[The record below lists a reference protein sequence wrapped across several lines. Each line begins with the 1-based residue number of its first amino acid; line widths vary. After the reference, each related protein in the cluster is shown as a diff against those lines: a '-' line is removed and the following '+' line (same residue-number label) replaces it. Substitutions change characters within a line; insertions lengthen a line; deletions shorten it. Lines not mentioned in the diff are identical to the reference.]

1 MDVKTQNVKEIVIV
15 MMETTMP
22 DAPLMAV
29 TAVVI
34 ISILNTA
41 KSANVSKEQQRQP
54 PPQLKHQQ
62 VDVKTQNG
70 KEIVIVMTETTMLDA
85 PSMGVTAVVMMSI
98 LNTVKSANVS
108 KEQQQQPPQRKHQQA
123 GVNFLSIKEMVTVM
137 METTMQ
143 DVPLMKEIVVVM
155 MLSPTFAMFVNAS
168 NKSVIN

>member
-1 MDVKTQNVKEIVIV
+1 
-15 MMETTMP
+15 ME
-22 DAPLMAV
+22 DL
-29 TAVVI
+29 
-34 ISILNTA
+34 LLL
-41 KSANVSKEQQRQP
+41 QQP
-54 PPQLKHQQ
+54 NHQAM
-62 VDVKTQNG
+62 DVKTQNG

-98 LNTVKSANVS
+98 LNTVKSTNVS

-143 DVPLMKEIVVVM
+143 DAPLMKEIVVVM
-155 MLSPTFAMFVNAS
+155 TLSPTFAMFVNAF